1 MSTAAAALDA
11 SRPPP
16 RPGLLEE
23 VYRGWL
29 MRTDPLACTFRMAER
44 NGPVVAQHMGLFLTV
59 SLFGPD
65 ALKFVLLNRE
75 GLFSSQRAWD
85 LIIGRLFTRGLML
98 RDGDEHRWHRNL
110 MHQAFTWEALAEYL
124 GRMNPEIEGRIA
136 RWRPEGFHAYPAFKR
151 LTLDL
156 ASSVFLGMELGS
168 EAEQVNRAFEDA
180 VAASMAVLRL
190 RIPGTSFARG
200 LAGRELLARFF
211 AARIPER
218 RSGGGSDM
226 FSRLCRAADE
236 EGQRFDDSEIVDH
249 MIFLMMAAHDTT
261 TSTLTSLLYALARHP
276 EWQERVRQECLELG
290 TRHLAFEQA
299 DRLATLKR
307 VMNETLRRWP
317 PLSTIPR
324 MTLRDFEWLG
334 HRVPAG
340 AMTIVYPIHNHHLP
354 DWWSEPF
361 RFDPD
366 RFSEERA
373 EHRRHSHLFVPF
385 GGGAHACLGLR
396 FAELQIKAIVHQLV
410 QRFRWSVPEG
420 YEMPV
425 QQSPISKPRDGLPLR
440 LEPIG

>member
-1 MSTAAAALDA
+1 MTTAAAALA
-11 SRPPP
+11 VTAPPP

-29 MRTDPLACTFRMAER
+29 MRRNPLACTVRMAER
-44 NGPVVAQHMGLFLTV
+44 DGAVVGQHMGLFLTV

-65 ALKFVLLNRE
+65 AVKFVLLNRE
-75 GLFSSQRAWD
+75 GIFSSRRAWD
-85 LIIGRLFTRGLML
+85 LIIGRIFTNGLML

-110 MHQAFTWEALAEYL
+110 MHQAFTWAALAEYVA
-124 GRMNPEIEGRIA
+124 RMNPQIEERLA
-136 RWRPEGFHAYPAFKR
+136 RWRPEAFRAYPSLKR
-151 LTLDL
+151 LTLEL
-156 ASSVFLGMELGS
+156 ASSVFLGMQLGP
-168 EAEQVNRAFEDA
+168 EAEQLNRAFEDA
-180 VAASMAVLRL
+180 VAASMSVVRL

-218 RSGGGSDM
+218 RQGAGSDM
-226 FSRLCRAADE
+226 FSRLCRAEDEQGERFAD
-236 EGQRFDDSEIVDH
+236 QEIVDH
-249 MIFLMMAAHDTT
+249 LIFLMMAAHDTT

-276 EWQERVRQECLELG
+276 EWQERVRAECLELG
-290 TRHLAFEQA
+290 TRHLAFDAA
-299 DRLATLKR
+299 DRLVTLKR

-324 MTLRDFEWLG
+324 MALRDFEWQG

-340 AMTIVYPIHNHHLP
+340 AVTIVYPIHNHHLSE
-354 DWWSEPF
+354 WWSEPF
-361 RFDPD
+361 GFDPE
-366 RFSEERA
+366 RFSEDRA

-385 GGGAHACLGLR
+385 GGGAHACIGLR

-410 QRFRWSVPEG
+410 QRFRWSVPRG

-425 QQSPISKPRDGLPLR
+425 QQSPISKPRDGLPLQ
-440 LEPIG
+440 LEPIA

>member
-1 MSTAAAALDA
+1 MTTAAAALDA
-11 SRPPP
+11 PRPPP

-23 VYRGWL
+23 IRRGLL
-29 MRTDPLACTFRMAER
+29 MRTDPLACTRRMVER
-44 NGPVVAQHMGLFLTV
+44 DGPVVAQHMGLFLTV
-59 SLFGPD
+59 SLFGPE
-65 ALKFVLLNRE
+65 AVKFVLLNRE
-75 GLFSSQRAWD
+75 GIFSSQRAWD

-98 RDGDEHRWHRNL
+98 RDGEEHRWHRNL
-110 MHQAFTWEALAEYL
+110 MHQAFTWAALAEYVT
-124 GRMNPEIEGRIA
+124 RMNPQIEERLA
-136 RWRPEGFHAYPAFKR
+136 RWRSERFRAYPAFKR

-156 ASSVFLGMELGS
+156 ACSVFLGMELGP
-168 EAEQVNRAFEDA
+168 EAERVNHAFEDA
-180 VAASMAVLRL
+180 VAASMAVVRLRL
-190 RIPGTSFARG
+190 PGTSFARG
-200 LAGRELLARFF
+200 LTGRELLSRFF

-218 RSGGGSDM
+218 RHGSGTDM
-226 FSRLCRAADE
+226 LSRLCRAEDE
-236 EGQRFDDSEIVDH
+236 QGERFDDTEIVDH

-276 EWQERVRQECLELG
+276 EWQDRVRAESRELG
-290 TRHLAFEQA
+290 THHLAFDDA
-299 DRLATLKR
+299 DRLTTLKR

-324 MTLRDFEWLG
+324 MALRDFEWLG

-340 AMTIVYPIHNHHLP
+340 AMTIVYPIHNHHLSE
-354 DWWSEPF
+354 WWSEPF

-373 EHRRHSHLFVPF
+373 EHRGHSHLFVPF

-440 LEPIG
+440 LEPIA